1 MLLHHNSIA
10 SEANASA
17 NLPVPGKV
25 VPPLGGMRPL
35 KATKRVQAWEVVNLL
50 GKPKENV
57 YAPSLEIHATQA
69 G

>member
-1 MLLHHNSIA
+1 MHLHHNSIA

-17 NLPVPGKV
+17 NLPIPGKV
-25 VPPLGGMRPL
+25 VPPFGGMRPL

-50 GKPKENV
+50 GKPKGNV
-57 YAPSLEIHATQA
+57 HAQSLESTATQA